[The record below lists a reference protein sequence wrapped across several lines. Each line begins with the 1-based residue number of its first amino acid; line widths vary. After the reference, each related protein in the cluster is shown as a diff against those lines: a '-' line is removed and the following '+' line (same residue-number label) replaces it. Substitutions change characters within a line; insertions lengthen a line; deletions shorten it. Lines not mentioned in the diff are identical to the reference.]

1 MNTLGRKVRNA
12 SLGFCAALVALLA
25 ASCSSKDKLAE
36 ELNGTWSSA
45 PEQIANSGATRT
57 TMVRVIE
64 FNNNG
69 GSPEGAV
76 TMTALITVD
85 NVMAVGDS
93 ISVPLTI
100 TASGAAT
107 ITGVFQAKD
116 DDELLINL
124 DYSSLQVSVDPQA
137 VQLNYNLLTQESS
150 SRLEALRPGA
160 LRLATQQI
168 QQSATSVFSN
178 LTEIEDIKID
188 NNLMSCEIG
197 HKDLTFRRQQP

>member
-1 MNTLGRKVRNA
+1 M
-12 SLGFCAALVALLA
+12 AAEAMA
-25 ASCSSKDKLAE
+25 
-36 ELNGTWSSA
+36 
-45 PEQIANSGATRT
+45 
-57 TMVRVIE
+57 
-64 FNNNG
+64 
-69 GSPEGAV
+69 
-76 TMTALITVD
+76 ALITVD
-85 NVMAVGDS
+85 NVMAASDS

-124 DYSSLQVSVDPQA
+124 DYSSLQVSVGPQT

-168 QQSATSVFSN
+168 QQSATNVFSD

-188 NNLMSCEIG
+188 NDLMSCEIG

>member
-1 MNTLGRKVRNA
+1 M
-12 SLGFCAALVALLA
+12 A
-25 ASCSSKDKLAE
+25 AS
-36 ELNGTWSSA
+36 
-45 PEQIANSGATRT
+45 
-57 TMVRVIE
+57 
-64 FNNNG
+64 
-69 GSPEGAV
+69 
-76 TMTALITVD
+76 
-85 NVMAVGDS
+85 DS

-124 DYSSLQVSVDPQA
+124 DYSSLQVSVGPQT

-168 QQSATSVFSN
+168 QQSATNVFSD

-188 NNLMSCEIG
+188 NDLMSCEIG

>member
-1 MNTLGRKVRNA
+1 M
-12 SLGFCAALVALLA
+12 AAEAMA
-25 ASCSSKDKLAE
+25 
-36 ELNGTWSSA
+36 
-45 PEQIANSGATRT
+45 
-57 TMVRVIE
+57 
-64 FNNNG
+64 
-69 GSPEGAV
+69 
-76 TMTALITVD
+76 ALITVD
-85 NVMAVGDS
+85 NVMAASDS

-124 DYSSLQVSVDPQA
+124 DYSSLQVSVGPQT
-137 VQLNYNLLTQESS
+137 VQLNYNLHTQESS

-168 QQSATSVFSN
+168 QQSATNVFSD

>member
-1 MNTLGRKVRNA
+1 MA
-12 SLGFCAALVALLA
+12 AEAMAAL
-25 ASCSSKDKLAE
+25 
-36 ELNGTWSSA
+36 
-45 PEQIANSGATRT
+45 
-57 TMVRVIE
+57 
-64 FNNNG
+64 F
-69 GSPEGAV
+69 
-76 TMTALITVD
+76 TVD
-85 NVMAVGDS
+85 NVMAASDS

-124 DYSSLQVSVDPQA
+124 DYSSLQVSVGPQT

-168 QQSATSVFSN
+168 QQSATNVFSD

-188 NNLMSCEIG
+188 NDLMSCEIG

>member
-12 SLGFCAALVALLA
+12 SLGFCASLVALLA

-85 NVMAVGDS
+85 NVMAAGDS

>member
-1 MNTLGRKVRNA
+1 M
-12 SLGFCAALVALLA
+12 AAEAMA
-25 ASCSSKDKLAE
+25 
-36 ELNGTWSSA
+36 
-45 PEQIANSGATRT
+45 
-57 TMVRVIE
+57 
-64 FNNNG
+64 
-69 GSPEGAV
+69 
-76 TMTALITVD
+76 ALITVD
-85 NVMAVGDS
+85 NVMAASDS

-124 DYSSLQVSVDPQA
+124 DYSSLQVSVGPQT

-168 QQSATSVFSN
+168 QQSATNVFSD